1 MSSVKKLF
9 AYLILLCLAAFVTHW
24 AVQNHFRSQ
33 QDPHETGLEWMRAE
47 YDLDD
52 ETFSRVKLLHQ
63 IYFAECEA
71 MTSKIG
77 KVDRILLS
85 PPRRGKVSEETK
97 RSAIQ
102 LDEALCADYEAV
114 TLRHLQEVATLMT
127 PEHAERFLTDFTT
140 NVQRQRMEHQ
150 RALSERAKQ

>member
-9 AYLILLCLAAFVTHW
+9 GYLCLLCLAAFVTHW
-24 AVQNHFRSQ
+24 AVQQHLRSK
-33 QDPHETGLEWMRAE
+33 QDPQATGLEWMRAE
-47 YDLDD
+47 YELDD
-52 ETFSRVKLLHQ
+52 ETFARVKLLHE

-85 PPRRGKVSEETK
+85 PPRRGNVSEETK

-114 TLRHLQEVATLMT
+114 TRKHLQEVAALMS
-127 PEHAERFLTDFTT
+127 PEHAERFLNDFTT
-140 NVQRQRMEHQ
+140 SVQRQRMEHQ
-150 RALSERAKQ
+150 RALSEKASK

>member
-47 YDLDD
+47 YDLDE

-150 RALSERAKQ
+150 RVLSERAKQ

>member
-102 LDEALCADYEAV
+102 LDQALCADYEAV